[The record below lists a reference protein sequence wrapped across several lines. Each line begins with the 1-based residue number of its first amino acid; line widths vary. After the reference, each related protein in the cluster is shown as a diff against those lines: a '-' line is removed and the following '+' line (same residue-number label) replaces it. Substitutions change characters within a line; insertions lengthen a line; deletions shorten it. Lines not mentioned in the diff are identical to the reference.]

1 MQNNP
6 LDSIID
12 LEDRVNRDLKLQRY
26 ICRDSMSYIE
36 IDVRIRQESQEIN
49 DGTIDEFC
57 DRLLS

>member
-57 DRLLS
+57 DSLLS